1 MKVER
6 ISDTQVKVILYS
18 NDLSDRDINIAEL
31 AYGTDKTASLFREM
45 MEQAVSQC
53 GFKFPNSPLMI
64 EATPLS
70 LDSLMLIISV
80 VDENN
85 IGRTGGMNFLRELT
99 KFKEQTKK
107 SFDGAK
113 GKIKKPAQE
122 SALVYAVPTI
132 DDAVLASARLSI
144 PPVFDSSLIK
154 KDGSYYLVI
163 ENDQQDGKPPLS
175 KLEAVLS
182 EYGRKTGSNSIYI
195 SHLKEFGEVIIGES
209 AVKKLSG
216 YITKSK

>member
-45 MEQAVSQC
+45 MEHAVSEC

-85 IGRTGGMNFLRELT
+85 VNRTGGMNFLRELT

-122 SALVYAVPTI
+122 SALVYAIPSI
-132 DDAVLASARLSI
+132 DDAVLAAARLSV
-144 PPVFDSSLIK
+144 PPVFDSALIK

-163 ENDQQDGKPPLS
+163 ETAHEEYKPYI
-175 KLEAVLS
+175 KKCEAVLS
-182 EYGRKTGSNSIYI
+182 EYGRKYNANALYI
-195 SHLKEFGEVIIGES
+195 SHLKEHGEIIIAEN
-209 AVKKLSG
+209 AVLKLNK
-216 YITKSK
+216 I